1 MTLSSSPV
9 LQAGI
14 QSFTF
19 HDGGDPVLERIRFT
33 AAPGTLTAVLGA
45 SGSGKTTL
53 GRLLAG
59 WLTPGNG
66 GTLDGYLELAGTRLD
81 FGSGL
86 GSADANGQHRVEPR
100 IDTAAWGRQV
110 GFVPQDAA
118 AALSTV
124 RATVAEELAFGLEN
138 AGVPRPA
145 MLAAVERT
153 ARLLGLSGLL
163 DRNPAR
169 LSGGQMRRLAIGCAV
184 ISGPAV
190 LVMDEPFASLD
201 AAGAQE
207 LAVLVRHL
215 VASGTAVVILSQV
228 IDGLLLAADQWL
240 VLVAGTMAAAGDP
253 ASLGPDTGLVP
264 AGIRWVGEAARPAPP
279 TAPTALATRP
289 PATAARPACT
299 VNTAVPAA
307 TGIPEI
313 PAAPRKTARAGA
325 ALELRDVSF
334 RYGPDAR
341 RPRNKGRWPTRSRN
355 APSPPRQPLVLA
367 GINLAVHPG
376 EIVAVTGPNGAGKS
390 TLLRHLNGLL
400 QPTTGSVLV
409 NSSDIAGRA
418 VGETAAE
425 VGLLFQHPR
434 DQLFERTLLR
444 EVRFGLDR
452 LVGTAQAGERAAAA
466 LAAAGLEGA
475 AHGHPAELSASG
487 QRLLALATVLARR
500 PSVIALDEPT
510 VALDGDGLAV
520 LDAAV
525 RSAAAEGAAVVL
537 VTHDLDYART
547 AAHRLVALDGGRL
560 AGC

>member
-1 MTLSSSPV
+1 MPLSTGPV
-9 LQAGI
+9 LEAGI

-19 HDGGDPVLERIRFT
+19 HDGGGPVLERIGFA

-59 WLTPGNG
+59 WLTPGSG
-66 GTLDGYLELAGTRLD
+66 GTLHGYLELGGTRLD
-81 FGSGL
+81 FGSGR
-86 GSADANGQHRVEPR
+86 ADADAYGQHRVEPR
-100 IDTAAWGRQV
+100 IDPAKWGRQV

-124 RATVAEELAFGLEN
+124 SATVAEELAFGLEN
-138 AGVPRPA
+138 AGVPRPD
-145 MLAAVERT
+145 MVAAVART
-153 ARLLGLSGLL
+153 AGLLGLTGLL

-169 LSGGQMRRLAIGCAV
+169 LSGGQLRRLAIGCAV

-201 AAGAQE
+201 AAGAHE
-207 LAVLVRHL
+207 LAALVRHL

-240 VLVAGTMAAAGDP
+240 VLAAGTVAAAGDP

-264 AGIRWVGEAARPAPP
+264 AGIRRVGGAAGADRGALP
-279 TAPTALATRP
+279 TARTAPGSTGNAE
-289 PATAARPACT
+289 
-299 VNTAVPAA
+299 VPAA
-307 TGIPEI
+307 AGTAAVPV
-313 PAAPRKTARAGA
+313 APREKAGAGA

-334 RYGPDAR
+334 SYGPDAR
-341 RPRNKGRWPTRSRN
+341 RPRNKGRWPARSRN
-355 APSPPRQPLVLA
+355 AAPPPRQPLVLA
-367 GINLAVHPG
+367 GINLAVRPG

-400 QPTTGSVLV
+400 RPTTGSVLV

-418 VGETAAE
+418 AGETAAA

-452 LVGTAQAGERAAAA
+452 LAGAAAAGERAAAA
-466 LAAAGLEGA
+466 LAAVGLQGA
-475 AHGHPAELSASG
+475 AHGHPAELPASG
-487 QRLLALATVLARR
+487 QRLLALATVLARK

-560 AGC
+560 TER